1 MENHNDFKKVVCDF
15 LRDINVTYPELN
27 SNVLHIK
34 KMVDTDIVEVFEYC
48 KTVYP
53 ERFFDI
59 LYENEEM
66 FEDDKRDTRFLP
78 GLDINKLWLD
88 DISQKTKDVIWKYLQ
103 LILFSVIGKMDNTDM
118 FKDTSHLF
126 EAIDEEKLKKK
137 LEETINGMSDMFD
150 LSKNMGEFANMGKAF
165 GDLSGMGFG
174 DLSGMGFGDLS
185 GMGFGD
191 LSGMGFGDMPDPN
204 GIHEHLSDILGGKI
218 GKLANE
224 IAQETADELN
234 FDMDGEG
241 DMQDVFQNLFKNP
254 GKLINMV
261 KNVGKKIEDKIKS
274 GEIKESE
281 LMEEATKMMSKM
293 KGMPGIK
300 NFEKMFGEMG
310 LPTNGKFN
318 MGHFKS
324 SMNNNIKLSKQ
335 KERMLEKLKK
345 KREMLAKQQEELK
358 RDEEFVHKVFR
369 DGEKMQKSTRPKK
382 KKKKKKKNKK

>member
-1 MENHNDFKKVVCDF
+1 MENDKHSDLKKVLCDF

-34 KMVDTDIVEVFEYC
+34 KLVDTDVEEVFEYC

-66 FEDDKRDTRFLP
+66 FEDEERNTRFLP

-88 DISQKTKDVIWKYLQ
+88 DISGKTKDVIWKYLQ
-103 LILFSVIGKMDNTDM
+103 LILFSVIGKIDNTDM

-137 LEETINGMSDMFD
+137 LEETINCMGDMFD
-150 LSKNMGEFANMGKAF
+150 LSKNMGDFANMGKDF

-174 DLSGMGFGDLS
+174 DI
-185 GMGFGD
+185 
-191 LSGMGFGDMPDPN
+191 PDPN
-204 GIHEHLSDILGGKI
+204 SIHEHLSDILGGKI

-293 KGMPGIK
+293 KKMPGMK
-300 NFEKMFGEMG
+300 NFQKMFGEMG
-310 LPTNGKFN
+310 LPTNGNFN

-345 KREMLAKQQEELK
+345 KREMLAKQQSELK
-358 RDEEFVHKVFR
+358 KEEDFVHKVFR
-369 DGEKMQKSTRPKK
+369 DGEKMQKSTRPNKKKK

>member
-1 MENHNDFKKVVCDF
+1 MEQDNKSYDDFKKVVFDF
-15 LRDINVTYPELN
+15 LRDISVTYPELN

-34 KMVDTDIVEVFEYC
+34 KMVDDDVEEVFEYC

-66 FEDDKRDTRFLP
+66 FEDISRDTRFLP
-78 GLDINKLWLD
+78 GLDMQKLWLD
-88 DISQKTKDVIWKYLQ
+88 DISDKTKDVIWKYLQ
-103 LILFSVIGKMDNTDM
+103 LILFSVIGKIDNTEM
-118 FKDTSHLF
+118 FKDTSHIF
-126 EAIDEEKLKKK
+126 EAIDEEQLKKK

-150 LSKNMGEFANMGKAF
+150 LSKNMENFSNMGEAF

-191 LSGMGFGDMPDPN
+191 KPDPN
-204 GIHEHLSDILGGKI
+204 SIHEHLSDILGGKI

-224 IAQETADELN
+224 IAQETADEFK

-241 DMQDVFQNLFKNP
+241 DMQDIFQGLFKNP

-281 LMEEATKMMSKM
+281 LMEEATQM
-293 KGMPGIK
+293 
-300 NFEKMFGEMG
+300 
-310 LPTNGKFN
+310 T
-318 MGHFKS
+318 
-324 SMNNNIKLSKQ
+324 
-335 KERMLEKLKK
+335 
-345 KREMLAKQQEELK
+345 
-358 RDEEFVHKVFR
+358 
-369 DGEKMQKSTRPKK
+369 
-382 KKKKKKKNKK
+382 